1 MKVVAKVPPPKGFLA
16 KVKNLLRNQGGLV
29 TVGIHASAGAAGKK
43 GSTGMTLLD
52 VAIANEYGTDTI
64 PARAFVRGYVDEN
77 EEKINRQIRV
87 TASRIVQ
94 GKVGRRVGLE
104 RLGQALAGGM
114 KARIAQGIAPANAAS
129 TIRRKGSAKP
139 LIDTGQLRSAINYQV
154 DESGKRPTL
163 AQAARGAGK
172 AAKKAAKKASKFAR
186 TGTNA
191 AFRAVKRTSK
201 GAVRGVR
208 RQVRKVSRVQR
219 QFVRRAKQIGRNARV
234 VGRLLL

>member
-1 MKVVAKVPPPKGFLA
+1 M
-16 KVKNLLRNQGGLV
+16 KNLLRNQGLV

-163 AQAARGAGK
+163 AQAARGPAQPRRR
-172 AAKKAAKKASKFAR
+172 ASSPGRERTRRFAR
-186 TGTNA
+186 SSG
-191 AFRAVKRTSK
+191 
-201 GAVRGVR
+201 
-208 RQVRKVSRVQR
+208 
-219 QFVRRAKQIGRNARV
+219 RAKGPCVACVARCARSPGCNDSSSGARSRSAV
-234 VGRLLL
+234 TRASSVDSYCDCLP

>member
-163 AQAARGAGK
+163 AQAARGAGT
-172 AAKKAAKKASKFAR
+172 AKKASKFAR